1 MISIFIRWEGRK
13 MNTDKVKSI
22 VKNVSFWL
30 MFVLLGILLLFIL
43 MEAII
48 PKQTI
53 NVFQVRT
60 YIAKYDTMEP
70 KINPN
75 DLVFI
80 NKVKPENLEKGDLI
94 TFTADINYDGDTE
107 MVTYY
112 IDSITPVANEDYYRV
127 TVISEGSTVPFG
139 VITSDRIIGG
149 YAFRLPVLGSIIEF
163 VKSPFGIGAIVINIL
178 IISGIVII
186 VKQGK
191 KPELEK
197 VEETEEAD
205 IVEETKKIEKEEKPK
220 ELKEEIKEEEK
231 TQEPSKK

>member
-1 MISIFIRWEGRK
+1 
-13 MNTDKVKSI
+13 MNSDKVKSI
-22 VKNVSFWL
+22 LKNVSFWS

-48 PKQTI
+48 PSQTLNI
-53 NVFQVRT
+53 FQVKT

-70 KINPN
+70 KIKPN

-80 NKVKPENLEKGDLI
+80 NKVNPDNLEKGDLI

-112 IDSITPVANEDYYRV
+112 IDSISPVANEDYYRV
-127 TVISEGSTVPFG
+127 TVIAEGSTVPFG

-149 YAFRLPVLGSIIEF
+149 YAFRLPVLGPIIEF
-163 VKSPFGIGAIVINIL
+163 VKSPFGIGAIIINIL

-186 VKQGK
+186 VKQDK
-191 KPELEK
+191 KPEVKKEDEIEEVEVVKEIKEVKEPEK
-197 VEETEEAD
+197 L
-205 IVEETKKIEKEEKPK
+205 EKEEKPK
-220 ELKEEIKEEEK
+220 EIKKEETTKK
-231 TQEPSKK
+231 PSK

>member
-1 MISIFIRWEGRK
+1 
-13 MNTDKVKSI
+13 MNNDKVKSI
-22 VKNVSFWL
+22 VKNVSFWS
-30 MFVLLGILLLFIL
+30 MFVILGIVLLFIL

-48 PKQTI
+48 PNQTI
-53 NVFQVRT
+53 NVFQVKT
-60 YIAKYDTMEP
+60 YIAEYNTMEP
-70 KINPN
+70 KIKPN

-80 NKVKPENLEKGDLI
+80 NKVKPENLEEGDLV

-112 IDSITPVANEDYYRV
+112 IDSIAPVANEDYYRV
-127 TVISEGSTVPFG
+127 AVISEDAAVPFG

-149 YAFRLPVLGSIIEF
+149 YAFRLPVLGTIIGF

-191 KPELEK
+191 TPEVKE
-197 VEETEEAD
+197 VEENKE
-205 IVEETKKIEKEEKPK
+205 VEEVKEIKKTKEP
-220 ELKEEIKEEEK
+220 ELKEEIKEPKNTEEPTK
-231 TQEPSKK
+231 VKKEVKEVKK

>member
-1 MISIFIRWEGRK
+1 
-13 MNTDKVKSI
+13 MNSDKVKSI
-22 VKNVSFWL
+22 LKNVGFWS
-30 MFVLLGILLLFIL
+30 MFVILGILLLFIL

-53 NVFQVRT
+53 NVFQVST

-70 KINPN
+70 KIKPN

-80 NKVKPENLEKGDLI
+80 NKVKPENLEPGDLI

-112 IDSITPVANEDYYRV
+112 VDSITLISDGLYRI
-127 TVISEGSTVPFG
+127 TVIAEGATVPFG

-149 YAFRLPVLGSIIEF
+149 YAFRLPVVGSIIEF
-163 VKSPFGIGAIVINIL
+163 VKSPFGIGAIVINVL

-191 KPELEK
+191 KPEVEK
-197 VEETEEAD
+197 VEAS
-205 IVEETKKIEKEEKPK
+205 EKEEIQEPK
-220 ELKEEIKEEEK
+220 KTEEPVKVKKEIKVDKKEPEK
-231 TQEPSKK
+231 IKKPTNK

>member
-1 MISIFIRWEGRK
+1 
-13 MNTDKVKSI
+13 MNSDKVKSI
-22 VKNVSFWL
+22 VKNVSFWA
-30 MFVLLGILLLFIL
+30 MFVILGIILLFIL

-53 NVFQVRT
+53 NVFQVRS

-70 KINPN
+70 TIKPN

-80 NKVKPENLEKGDLI
+80 NKVKPENLKKDDLI
-94 TFTADINYDGDTE
+94 TFMADINYDGDTE

-127 TVISEGSTVPFG
+127 TVKSEGASVPFG
-139 VITSDRIIGG
+139 VITSDSIIGG
-149 YAFRLPVLGSIIEF
+149 YAFKLPVLGPVIEF

-186 VKQGK
+186 VKQGQ
-191 KPELEK
+191 KPEVEK
-197 VEETEEAD
+197 VEETAE
-205 IVEETKKIEKEEKPK
+205 VETKKIEKIDETKKVEK
-220 ELKEEIKEEEK
+220 EVEK
-231 TQEPSKK
+231 AKKTSK

>member
-1 MISIFIRWEGRK
+1 
-13 MNTDKVKSI
+13 MNSDKVKSI
-22 VKNVSFWL
+22 LKNVSFWS

-48 PKQTI
+48 PSQTLNI
-53 NVFQVRT
+53 FQVKT

-70 KINPN
+70 KIKPN

-80 NKVKPENLEKGDLI
+80 NKVNPDNLEKGDLV

-112 IDSITPVANEDYYRV
+112 IDSIAPVANQDYYRV
-127 TVISEGSTVPFG
+127 TVIAEGSANPFG

-149 YAFRLPVLGSIIEF
+149 YAFRLPVLGPIIEF
-163 VKSPFGIGAIVINIL
+163 VKSPFGIGAIVVNIL

-186 VKQGK
+186 VKQDK
-191 KPELEK
+191 KPEVKKEDEPEEVEVVKEIKEVKEVKEPEK
-197 VEETEEAD
+197 V
-205 IVEETKKIEKEEKPK
+205 EKEEKPK
-220 ELKEEIKEEEK
+220 EIKKEETTKK
-231 TQEPSKK
+231 PSK

>member
-1 MISIFIRWEGRK
+1 
-13 MNTDKVKSI
+13 MNNDKVKSI
-22 VKNVSFWL
+22 VKNVSFWS
-30 MFVLLGILLLFIL
+30 MFVVLGIILLFIL

-48 PKQTI
+48 PNQTI
-53 NVFQVRT
+53 NVFQVKT

-70 KINPN
+70 KIKPN

-80 NKVKPENLEKGDLI
+80 NKVKPENLEEGDLI

-112 IDSITPVANEDYYRV
+112 IDSIAPVANEDYYRV

-139 VITSDRIIGG
+139 VISSDRIIGG

-191 KPELEK
+191 TPEVKE
-197 VEETEEAD
+197 VEENKE
-205 IVEETKKIEKEEKPK
+205 VEEVKEIKKTKEP
-220 ELKEEIKEEEK
+220 ELKEEIKEPKNTEEPTK
-231 TQEPSKK
+231 VKKEVKEVKK